1 MNQGGVLSPLLFRK
15 YLCDLK
21 DHLDK
26 EIGVQIDK
34 KIIAYL
40 LWADDLVLFSN
51 SPNGLQKQLDNLF
64 KFTCKNQLVVNATKT
79 KVMKF
84 GNDTEIDVTFTFNG
98 NKVDRVQEYK
108 YLGIIFSAVKTH
120 SGNLFKSMIKQQR
133 LCTVYFMQLKNLV
146 GYQCA
151 LHSHCLTH

>member
-1 MNQGGVLSPLLFRK
+1 MLTGNTLSPVRSNHKGVNQGGVLSLFLFRK

-26 EIGVQIDK
+26 EIGVQIDT

-64 KFTCKNQLVVNATKT
+64 NFTCKNQLVVNTTKT

-98 NKVDRVQEYK
+98 KKVDIVQEYK
-108 YLGIIFSAVKTH
+108 YLGIIFSSVKTH
-120 SGNLFKSMIKQQR
+120 SGNLFKSHLQYAYDKAKR
-133 LCTVYFMQLKNLV
+133 LCI
-146 GYQCA
+146 
-151 LHSHCLTH
+151 